1 MTIEQSHGKARP
13 TLPRSS
19 DLAVVETVR
28 DPSEG
33 RSEGGRFA
41 AGNRTAVGA
50 RWKNACKK
58 LLGSFAAGNPEAA
71 AAVARDSWRLFTAT
85 MRDLPSDGAQVR
97 QLAALGARH
106 AALSAFFTARAADVG
121 LDSEQG
127 IAFGQLASHHG
138 QRAER
143 LAVTTLDLAT
153 KYASKTGAGADIE
166 GSLRAA
172 QRAFQKNLAA
182 KAGGAP

>member
-1 MTIEQSHGKARP
+1 MTIETSHGKARP

-19 DLAVVETVR
+19 DLATVETVK
-28 DPSEG
+28 DPSAG

-50 RWKNACKK
+50 KWKNACRK

-85 MRDLPSDGAQVR
+85 MRELPADGAQVR

-106 AALSAFFTARAADVG
+106 AALASYFTARSADVG
-121 LDSEQG
+121 LDTDEG
-127 IAFGQLASHHG
+127 IRFGAIASQHG

-143 LAVTTLDLAT
+143 LAVTTLDIAT
-153 KYASKTGAGADIE
+153 KTATKTGAGADIKAGIVE
-166 GSLRAA
+166 A
-172 QRAFQKNLAA
+172 QRAFQAQRAKA
-182 KAGGAP
+182 KAGT